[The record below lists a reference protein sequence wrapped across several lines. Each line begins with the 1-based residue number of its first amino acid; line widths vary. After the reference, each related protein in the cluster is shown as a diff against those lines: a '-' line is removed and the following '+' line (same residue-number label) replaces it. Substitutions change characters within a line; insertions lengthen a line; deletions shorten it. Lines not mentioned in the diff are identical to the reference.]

1 MAHFQKLV
9 QVDYTTRT
17 NSQSMSHSVRSLP
30 HDETAQSSASRAARL
45 RSYAFLIALLLT
57 IAGWATL
64 QTRAQSAS
72 APPPLPGSM
81 GDGTTMLPNGWRIQ
95 PAGKHVKVG
104 NLPLNLLQTP
114 DSKYLIVTS
123 NGLSKPSLAVV
134 DIATWAVKST
144 LPLDHAWYGLAWSP
158 DGTKLYSAGAGQ
170 NNVQEFAYADG
181 VITRARTFALPA
193 VTGESFAGGLAVSP
207 DGKTLFVTRV
217 FAQSVSTIDLPTGV
231 VTKTVALPAEPY
243 SNIVSG
249 DGRLLYVSL
258 WGGAKVQVYMLPS
271 MVLLQEFTTGE
282 HPNAMVLSA
291 DGKRLFIAC
300 GNDASVWVYDTFA
313 GYAIEQISMS
323 LYPNAPPTSTPN
335 SLALS
340 PDGKTLIVSNADT
353 NSVAVVDVS
362 NGGASIVRGFVPTGW
377 YPTGAIFSK
386 DGRLIFVLSGKGL
399 VPSPKPHDDG
409 PELRLQGAVSAL
421 GVPDAGAL
429 AEYTRRVVAVTP
441 YTDALR
447 LNPNVPIGSPIPRT
461 VGASSPIKHVFYI
474 IRENRTYDSILGD
487 MKQGNGDPALTL
499 FGAAITP
506 NAHAIASQFVL
517 FDNFYVDADVSYDG
531 HSFSTAA
538 YATDVVQK
546 LWQTV
551 YANRGGLYLSEG
563 DGFMRNPFGNLST
576 PESGYIWDYAQRA
589 RVSVRSYGEFVHH
602 LSRTAAGD
610 VVAEGA
616 VPGLKNNV
624 APSFAGFDLDIT
636 DQKRVDNWLVEFNG
650 FIQNNNLPQLSIL
663 HLGNDHTQGTTP
675 GKFSPKAMI
684 ADNDLAMGR
693 VVDAIANSAYWKDS
707 AIFVVEDDAQSGPDH
722 VDSHRSVALVASPF
736 AKRGFVDHTF
746 YSTSGMLRSMELILG
761 LPPMSQ
767 YDAAATPFF
776 NAFQST
782 PDLSTYRRTT
792 PNVALDDRNPANATG
807 AAVSRSMNFTDAD
820 LTPEEPL
827 NEVIWASVKG
837 PGVPMPPPRR
847 SVFVR
852 PQ

>member
-1 MAHFQKLV
+1 M
-9 QVDYTTRT
+9 
-17 NSQSMSHSVRSLP
+17 SVRSP
-30 HDETAQSSASRAARL
+30 
-45 RSYAFLIALLLT
+45 RSIRIAGVAVLLLT
-57 IAGWATL
+57 VAWATL
-64 QTRAQSAS
+64 RTGAQS
-72 APPPLPGSM
+72 APPPPPVPGSM
-81 GDGTTMLPNGWRIQ
+81 TDGTTMLPNGWRLQ

-104 NLPLNLLQTP
+104 DLPLNVLQTP

-123 NGLSKPSLAVV
+123 NGLAAPSFAVI
-134 DIATWAVKST
+134 DIASWTVKST
-144 LPLDHAWYGLAWSP
+144 VPLTNAWYGLVWHP

-170 NNVQEFAYADG
+170 NNVQEFSYADG
-181 VITRARTFALPA
+181 VITRARSFALPA

-217 FAQSVSTIDLPTGV
+217 FAQSVSAIDLPTGL

-243 SNIVSG
+243 SNIVSA
-249 DGRLLYVSL
+249 DGQLLYVSL
-258 WGGAKVQVYMLPS
+258 WGGATVQVYMLPS
-271 MVLLQEFTTGE
+271 MVLQQEFVTGE
-282 HPNAMVLSA
+282 HPNAMLLSK

-300 GNDASVWVYDTFA
+300 GNDASVWVYDTFS
-313 GYAIEQISMS
+313 GLAIEQISMS
-323 LYPNAPPTSTPN
+323 LSPNAPLTSTPN

-362 NGGASIVRGFVPTGW
+362 NSGASIVSGFVPTGW

-386 DGRLIFVLSGKGL
+386 DGTQIFILSGKGL
-399 VPSPKPHDDG
+399 VPAPKMVDDG
-409 PELRLQGAVSAL
+409 PELRLQGAVSMLA
-421 GVPDAGAL
+421 VPDRVTL
-429 AEYTRRVVAVTP
+429 ANYTRQVVAVTP
-441 YTDALR
+441 YSDATR
-447 LNPNVPIGSPIPRT
+447 MTPNVPIGSPIPGT

-487 MKQGNGDPALTL
+487 MKQGNGDPTLTL

-531 HSFSTAA
+531 HAFSTAA

-546 LWQTV
+546 IWQTV

-563 DGFMRNPFGNLST
+563 DGFMRNPYGNLSA

-589 RVSVRSYGEFVHH
+589 RVSVRSYGEFVHN
-602 LSRTAAGD
+602 LSKTAAGD

-616 VPGLKNNV
+616 VPGLKNIV
-624 APSFAGFDLDIT
+624 APAFAGFDLTIL
-636 DQKRVDNWLVEFNG
+636 DQKRVDNWLQEFNG
-650 FIQNNNLPQLSIL
+650 FVQTNTLPQLSII

-675 GKFSPKAMI
+675 GMPTPNAMI
-684 ADNDLAMGR
+684 ADNDLALGR
-693 VVDAIANSAYWKDS
+693 VVEAISNSVYWKDS

-736 AKRGFVDHTF
+736 AKRAFVDHSF
-746 YSTSGMLRSMELILG
+746 YSTSGILRSMELILG

-767 YDAAATPFF
+767 YDSAATPTF

-782 PDLSTYRRTT
+782 PDLSAYKKIT
-792 PNVALDDRNPANATG
+792 PNVALDDKNPANATG
-807 AAVSRSMNFTDAD
+807 AAASRAMDFSDAD
-820 LTPEEPL
+820 LTPEEGL
-827 NEVIWASVKG
+827 NEIIWASVKG

-852 PQ
+852 PQP